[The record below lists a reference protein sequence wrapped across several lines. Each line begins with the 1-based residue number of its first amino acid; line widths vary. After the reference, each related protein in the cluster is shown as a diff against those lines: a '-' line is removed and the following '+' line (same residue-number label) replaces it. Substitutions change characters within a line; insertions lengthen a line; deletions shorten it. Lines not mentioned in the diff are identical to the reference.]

1 MYDSECILAIG
12 HREKPCHRTSK
23 CASALSERGVLTYI
37 ALVEAESLD
46 EKLQMEKFNC
56 EWYA

>member
-1 MYDSECILAIG
+1 MTQSAYLPLAI
-12 HREKPCHRTSK
+12 EKRPCYRTSK
-23 CASALSERGVLTYI
+23 CASALSERGILTYI
-37 ALVEAESLD
+37 ALVEAELLD